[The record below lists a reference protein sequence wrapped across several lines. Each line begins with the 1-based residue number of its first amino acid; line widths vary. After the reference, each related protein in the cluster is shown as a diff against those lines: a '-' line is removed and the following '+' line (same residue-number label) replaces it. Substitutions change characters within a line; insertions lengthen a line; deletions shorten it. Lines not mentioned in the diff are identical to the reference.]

1 MTLLRASARAA
12 GRPAPLST
20 GHQDALD
27 GLRALA
33 AAAVIVTHVGG
44 LTGYTLT
51 GTPASWVV
59 SRGNVGVPI
68 FFVLSGLL
76 LYRPWAAAA
85 LAGQPPA
92 QLGSYL
98 RRRALRI
105 LPAYWVVVLVALPVL
120 NPGPARHAWPWVQYL
135 LLAQNYDP
143 HPWWAGT
150 GAAGLAQDWSLVV
163 EVSFYLVLPVLAA
176 LLAWHAGRA
185 GWPIRR
191 TGPGRDVAGR
201 ARRLLAAIAIVGLSS
216 FGWTLLAYYP
226 RAEFWFNATLPP
238 LLIWFAA
245 GMAIAVVAA
254 WAAAEPA
261 GDGPASRLCRAVA
274 SSAGMCFLISGCA
287 FAIACTPA
295 AGPEFIS
302 ILSPWSAELRLAL
315 FTVVA
320 VALVAPVAFQPAR
333 AGLPPA
339 GRAQSGL
346 PRSGLALSSRVL
358 GSPVPRF
365 LGKVSY
371 GIFLWQLLIGAA
383 FFAALRL
390 KGPFQGGHYNGLQTV
405 GIMAAVAVLSTAAA
419 TLSYYLI
426 EAPGRRLRR
435 PHRRRSGLGQ
445 DQRGGQPGHDDQ
457 ADDLRDRVPQVGH
470 ETAGVARPEQ
480 PLTDHAADQRGQQ
493 QGGQQP
499 GPGELDPDPADPAV
513 AGRGHEQPGGDRHD
527 GGAREP
533 AQPEAG

>member
-1 MTLLRASARAA
+1 MTLLRASARPA
-12 GRPAPLST
+12 GPQAPPGA
-20 GHQDALD
+20 GHQNALD

-33 AAAVIVTHVGG
+33 AMAVIVTHVGG
-44 LTGYTLT
+44 LTGYVLT

-59 SRGNVGVPI
+59 SRGNIGVPI

-85 LAGQPPA
+85 LTGQPRGR
-92 QLGSYL
+92 LGSYL
-98 RRRALRI
+98 GRRALRI

-135 LLAQNYDP
+135 LLVQNYDP

-163 EVSFYLVLPVLAA
+163 EVSFYLVLPGLAA

-185 GWPIRR
+185 GWAGWR
-191 TGPGRDVAGR
+191 TRPATDVAGR
-201 ARRLLAAIAIVGLSS
+201 ARRLLAAITIIGLTS

-226 RAEFWFNATLPP
+226 HAEFWFNATLPP

-245 GMAIAVVAA
+245 GLAIAVVAA

-261 GDGPASRLCRAVA
+261 GDGPASRFCRAVA
-274 SSAGMCFLISGCA
+274 SSAGMCFLIAGCA

-302 ILSPWSAELRLAL
+302 LLSPWSAELRLAL

-320 VALVAPVAFQPAR
+320 VALVAPVAFQPAL
-333 AGLPPA
+333 AGVPL
-339 GRAQSGL
+339 SG
-346 PRSGLALSSRVL
+346 RVL

-365 LGKVSY
+365 VGKVSY

-383 FFAALRL
+383 FFTTARL
-390 KGPFQGGHYNGLQTV
+390 KGPFQGGHYNGLQTL
-405 GIMAAVAVLSTAAA
+405 GIMAAVALLSTAAA
-419 TLSYYLI
+419 TVSYYLV
-426 EAPGRRLRR
+426 EVPARRLGRLR
-435 PHRRRSGLGQ
+435 LARRRSRLGQ

-470 ETAGVARPEQ
+470 EAAGVTRPEQ
-480 PLTDHAADQRGQQ
+480 PLAGHAAGQRGQQ

-499 GPGELDPDPADPAV
+499 GPGELEPDPADPAV
-513 AGRGHEQPGGDRHD
+513 TGRRHEQPGGGRHD
-527 GGAREP
+527 DGAREA
-533 AQPEAG
+533 AQPETG

>member
-1 MTLLRASARAA
+1 VTLLRASARPA
-12 GRPAPLST
+12 GRQAAPGA

-33 AAAVIVTHVGG
+33 AVAVIVTHVGG
-44 LTGYTLT
+44 LTGYVLT

-59 SRGNVGVPI
+59 SRGNIGVPI

-85 LAGQPPA
+85 LAGQPPGR
-92 QLGSYL
+92 LRSYL
-98 RRRALRI
+98 GRRALRI
-105 LPAYWVVVLVALPVL
+105 LPAYWVVVLIALPVL
-120 NPGPARHAWPWVQYL
+120 SPGPARHAWPWVQYL
-135 LLAQNYDP
+135 LLVQNYDP

-176 LLAWHAGRA
+176 LLTWHAGRA
-185 GWPIRR
+185 GWISHR
-191 TGPGRDVAGR
+191 GRPAADVAGR
-201 ARRLLAAIAIVGLSS
+201 ARRLLAAITILGLSS
-216 FGWTLLAYYP
+216 FGWTLLTYYP
-226 RAEFWFNATLPP
+226 RAEFWLNATLPP
-238 LLIWFAA
+238 LLIWFAG

-254 WAAAEPA
+254 WAAAEPG
-261 GDGPASRLCRAVA
+261 GDGPASRFCRAVA
-274 SSAGMCFLISGCA
+274 SSAGMCFLIAGCA

-302 ILSPWSAELRLAL
+302 LLSPWSAELRLAL

-320 VALVAPVAFQPAR
+320 VALVAPVAFQPA
-333 AGLPPA
+333 
-339 GRAQSGL
+339 
-346 PRSGLALSSRVL
+346 LARPTLSSRVL

-365 LGKVSY
+365 AGQVSY
-371 GIFLWQLLIGAA
+371 GIFLWQLVIGWA
-383 FFAALRL
+383 FFTVLRL
-390 KGPFQGGHYNGLQTV
+390 KGPFQGGHYNGLQTL
-405 GIMAAVAVLSTAAA
+405 GITAAVALLSTAAA
-419 TLSYYLI
+419 TVSYYLV
-426 EAPGRRLRR
+426 EVPARRLGRIRLARR
-435 PHRRRSGLGQ
+435 RRRSGLGQ

-457 ADDLRDRVPQVGH
+457 ADDLRGRVPQVGH
-470 ETAGVARPEQ
+470 EAAGVTRPEQ
-480 PLTDHAADQRGQQ
+480 PLADHAADQRGQQ

-513 AGRGHEQPGGDRHD
+513 TGRGHEQPGGDRHD
-527 GGAREP
+527 DGAREP

>member
-1 MTLLRASARAA
+1 VTLLRASARPA
-12 GRPAPLST
+12 GRQAPPGT

-44 LTGYTLT
+44 LTGYTLA

-85 LAGQPPA
+85 LAGQPLGR
-92 QLGSYL
+92 LGSYL

-105 LPAYWVVVLVALPVL
+105 LPAYWVVVLVALPLL

-135 LLAQNYDP
+135 LLVQNYDA

-185 GWPIRR
+185 GWAGWRARPA
-191 TGPGRDVAGR
+191 TDVAGR
-201 ARRLLAAIAIVGLSS
+201 ARRLLAAVTILGLSS

-238 LLIWFAA
+238 MLIWFAA

-254 WAAAEPA
+254 WAAAEPGA
-261 GDGPASRLCRAVA
+261 DGPASQFCRAVA
-274 SSAGMCFLISGCA
+274 SSPGMCFLISGCA

-295 AGPEFIS
+295 AGPAFIS

-320 VALVAPVAFQPAR
+320 VALVAPVAFQPALAGPAQ
-333 AGLPPA
+333 AGL
-339 GRAQSGL
+339 AQTGIT
-346 PRSGLALSSRVL
+346 RSSRVL

-371 GIFLWQLLIGAA
+371 GIFLWQLVIGWA
-383 FFAALRL
+383 FFTALRL
-390 KGPFQGGHYNGLQTV
+390 KGPFQGGHYNGLQTL
-405 GIMAAVAVLSTAAA
+405 GILAAVALLSIAAA
-419 TLSYYLI
+419 TLSYYLV
-426 EAPGRRLRR
+426 EVPARRLGRMR
-435 PHRRRSGLGQ
+435 WPGRRRSGLGQ
-445 DQRGGQPGHDDQ
+445 DQRGGQPGHHDQ
-457 ADDLRDRVPQVGH
+457 ADELRDRVPQVGH
-470 ETAGVARPEQ
+470 EAAGVARPEQ
-480 PLTDHAADQRGQQ
+480 PLADDAADQRGQQ

-513 AGRGHEQPGGDRHD
+513 AGRGHEQPGGDGHD

-533 AQPEAG
+533 AQPETG

>member
-1 MTLLRASARAA
+1 VTLLRASARPA
-12 GRPAPLST
+12 GRQAAPSA

-33 AAAVIVTHVGG
+33 AMAVIVTHVGG
-44 LTGYTLT
+44 LTGYVLT

-59 SRGNVGVPI
+59 SRGNIGVPI

-85 LAGQPPA
+85 LAGPPA
-92 QLGSYL
+92 GRLGSYL
-98 RRRALRI
+98 GRRALRI
-105 LPAYWVVVLVALPVL
+105 LPAYWLVVLVALPVL

-135 LLAQNYDP
+135 LLVQNYDP

-185 GWPIRR
+185 GWVGWR
-191 TGPGRDVAGR
+191 TRPATDVAGR
-201 ARRLLAAIAIVGLSS
+201 ARRLLAATAVLGLSS

-226 RAEFWFNATLPP
+226 HAEFWFNATLPP

-245 GMAIAVVAA
+245 GMALAVVAA
-254 WAAAEPA
+254 WAAAEPG
-261 GDGPASRLCRAVA
+261 GDGPASRFCRAVA
-274 SSAGMCFLISGCA
+274 SSAGMCFLIAGCA

-302 ILSPWSAELRLAL
+302 LLSPWNAELRLAL

-320 VALVAPVAFQPAR
+320 VALVAPVAFQPA
-333 AGLPPA
+333 LSSTP
-339 GRAQSGL
+339 
-346 PRSGLALSSRVL
+346 LASTPLSSRVL

-365 LGKVSY
+365 VGKVSY

-383 FFAALRL
+383 FFTVLRL
-390 KGPFQGGHYNGLQTV
+390 KGPFQGGHYNGLQTL
-405 GIMAAVAVLSTAAA
+405 GIMAAVALLSTAAA
-419 TLSYYLI
+419 TVSYYLV
-426 EAPGRRLRR
+426 EVPARRLGRLR
-435 PHRRRSGLGQ
+435 LARRRRSGLGQ

-470 ETAGVARPEQ
+470 DAAGVTRPEQ
-480 PLTDHAADQRGQQ
+480 PLADHAADQGGQQ

-499 GPGELDPDPADPAV
+499 GPGELGPDPADPAV
-513 AGRGHEQPGGDRHD
+513 AGRRHEQPGGDRHD
-527 GGAREP
+527 DGAGEP